1 MSTQVQRDFIN
12 SAARPYMEVLIRILH
27 ELDTFI
33 ADYDAL
39 QGSADVL
46 AVDSV
51 TLNDDTAT
59 TARADAPILTGAD
72 IKAMRDL
79 SSTMSATIN
88 GATKTI
94 LIGKMVR
101 PLNTVLKLN

>member
-1 MSTQVQRDFIN
+1 MSTKVQRDFIN
-12 SAARPYMEVLIRILH
+12 NAARPHMEVMIRILH

-39 QGSADVL
+39 QGSTDVL
-46 AVDSV
+46 ATDNV
-51 TLNDDTAT
+51 TLNDNDAA
-59 TARADAPILTGAD
+59 TARSDAPTLTGAD
-72 IKAMRDL
+72 IAAMRNL
-79 SSTMSATIN
+79 SSTMSGAIVP
-88 GATKTI
+88 ATKTI